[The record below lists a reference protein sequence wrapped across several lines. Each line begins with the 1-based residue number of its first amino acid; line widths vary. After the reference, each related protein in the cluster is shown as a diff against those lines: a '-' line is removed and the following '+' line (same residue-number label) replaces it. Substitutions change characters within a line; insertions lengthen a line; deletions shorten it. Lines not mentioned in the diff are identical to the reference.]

1 MKIAVRCCYSGV
13 NRDDST
19 GLEFQVVGSQG
30 PSTTASERRWP
41 PVGMTEKAKK
51 AGPVEPFG
59 AKQAA

>member
-1 MKIAVRCCYSGV
+1 MKIVVRCCYSGV

-41 PVGMTEKAKK
+41 PVGMTEKAKRL
-51 AGPVEPFG
+51 AL
-59 AKQAA
+59 